1 MSTIYDGKDVILTVA
16 GVQMAG
22 FGDNKITISRTEDVS
37 SVMTGADG
45 ETLFSKSRKR
55 SGTIAFDLLPSTDF
69 DTYMDQVAA
78 FQYLFP
84 VTFTQ
89 TGLSGPKKHLTTWG
103 MVQSQPDISMG
114 SEAEARSWV
123 LVVENVDMSFGG
135 VVSLFQPVK
144 QVATSF
150 FNV

>member
-1 MSTIYDGKDVILTVA
+1 MSTIYDSKDVILTVA
-16 GVQMAG
+16 GIPMAG
-22 FGDNKITISRTEDVS
+22 FGENKITISRTEDAS

-45 ETLFSKSRKR
+45 ETLFSKSNKR
-55 SGTIAFDLLPSTDF
+55 SGTISFDLLYGTDY
-69 DTYMDQVAA
+69 DTYMDQVGS

-84 VTFTQ
+84 VTFSH
-89 TGLSGPKKHLTTWG
+89 TGLRGTKKNLVTWG
-103 MVQSQPDISMG
+103 MVQSQPDIALG
-114 SEAEARSWV
+114 SEAESRNWT
-123 LVVENVDMSFGG
+123 LVVDSVDMSLGG